1 MKNIKI
7 AALLAACA
15 VSMAGCANA
24 NSTVVKVGET
34 KVSGKALDFYIT
46 ELMGAGGRFDDFKQQ
61 AAENVE
67 NMILLNEV
75 GKAWGFTLSDEEQD
89 SVNSSLIRIR
99 QQMGGKKEFDKTLK
113 KYGVSE
119 DFVKELIASSAYQN
133 KILGALENTAPSDDE
148 IKQYFT
154 EKYLRAK
161 HVLITTQDMT
171 TGEEKDK
178 EAAKATADEVLAKA
192 QAGEDFDALITQYNE
207 DPGMASNP
215 NGYVF
220 TDGEMVQEFEDK
232 TKELQPGEI
241 GMCET
246 DYGYHI
252 IKKLALDETPEL
264 FDTLLEENKSAA
276 TEGAEQAKV
285 DNAVIEKAAEYN
297 ISYEINEDAISNL
310 TSIATPAPEA
320 E

>member
-1 MKNIKI
+1 MKNIKL

-15 VSMAGCANA
+15 VSMAGCANP
-24 NSTVVKVGET
+24 NSTVVTVGET

-46 ELMGAGGRFDDFKQQ
+46 ELMNGGSSFDSYKQQ

-67 NMILLNEV
+67 NMFLMNEV
-75 GKAWGFTLSDEEQD
+75 GKALGFTLSEEEQD
-89 SVNSSLIRIR
+89 RVNSSLIRIR
-99 QQMGGKKEFDKTLK
+99 QQMGGKKEFDKTVK

-119 DFVKELIASSAYQN
+119 DFVKELLESSAYES
-133 KILGALENTAPSDDE
+133 KVMESLGDITPTDDE

-154 EKYLRAK
+154 DNYLRAK

-178 EAAKATADEVLAKA
+178 EAAKATAEEVLAKA

-207 DPGMASNP
+207 DPGMSSNP

-220 TDGEMVQEFEDK
+220 TDGEMVQAFEDK

-241 GMCET
+241 GICET
-246 DYGYHI
+246 DYGYHV

-264 FDTLLEENKSAA
+264 FESLFEENKSAA
-276 TEGAEQAKV
+276 TEAAEQAKLN
-285 DNAVIEKAAEYN
+285 NAVIEKAEEYN
-297 ISYEINEDAISNL
+297 IKYEINEDALNNL
-310 TSIATPAPEA
+310 TSLTTPEPE
-320 E
+320 EE